1 MGAPLPDPVAELM
14 AVVADPGR
22 PAVERLRAA
31 DALREAL
38 DAWLPSLAEA
48 ARAEE
53 GQSWATIGSALHIS
67 RQAAQQ
73 RFCAP
78 RRKLAAEA
86 WNTDPAHAAGEPGPA
101 SVTERHPG

>member
-1 MGAPLPDPVAELM
+1 MGARLPQPVAELM
-14 AVVADPGR
+14 ATLADPAR

-38 DAWLPSLAEA
+38 DAWLPMLADA

-53 GQSWATIGSALHIS
+53 GQSWATIGSALHIT

-73 RFCAP
+73 RFGGP
-78 RRKLAAEA
+78 RRKQGAEA
-86 WNTDPAHAAGEPGPA
+86 WNTDPAHDANVSTRRPG
-101 SVTERHPG
+101 

>member
-1 MGAPLPDPVAELM
+1 MGVTLPEVVVELM
-14 AVVADPGR
+14 ATLADPGR

-31 DALREAL
+31 DGLRETL

-73 RFCAP
+73 RFGAP

>member
-1 MGAPLPDPVAELM
+1 MGAALPEVVVELM
-14 AVVADPGR
+14 TTLADPGR

-31 DALREAL
+31 DALRQML
-38 DAWLPSLAEA
+38 DDWLPGIAEA

-73 RFCAP
+73 RFGGP
-78 RRKLAAEA
+78 RRKQAAEA
-86 WNTDPAHAAGEPGPA
+86 WNTDPGHGSSVANRTPG
-101 SVTERHPG
+101 

>member
-1 MGAPLPDPVAELM
+1 MGASLPEPVADLM
-14 AVVADPGR
+14 AVVADPTR

-31 DALREAL
+31 DGLRAAL
-38 DAWLPSLAEA
+38 DAWLPSLADA

-73 RFCAP
+73 RFGGP
-78 RRKLAAEA
+78 RGKQAAEG
-86 WNTDPAHAAGEPGPA
+86 WNTDPKHQPGVRA
-101 SVTERHPG
+101 RQG

>member
-1 MGAPLPDPVAELM
+1 MGAPLPEAVAKLLAAM
-14 AVVADPGR
+14 ADPSR

-31 DALREAL
+31 DGLRAAL
-38 DAWLPSLAEA
+38 DGWLPSLAEA

-73 RFCAP
+73 RFGGP
-78 RRKLAAEA
+78 RRKQATEA
-86 WNTDPAHAAGEPGPA
+86 WNTDPAHDP
-101 SVTERHPG
+101 SVSSQR

>member
-1 MGAPLPDPVAELM
+1 MGAVLPAAVVELM
-14 AVVADPGR
+14 TALADPNR

-31 DALREAL
+31 DGLRETL
-38 DAWLPSLAEA
+38 ESWLPSLADA

-73 RFCAP
+73 RFGGP
-78 RRKLAAEA
+78 RRKQAAES
-86 WNTDPAHAAGEPGPA
+86 WNTDPGHGVSGGSATGVTKRGPG
-101 SVTERHPG
+101 

>member
-1 MGAPLPDPVAELM
+1 MGAALPEAVLELM
-14 AVVADPGR
+14 ATLADPSR

-31 DALREAL
+31 DGLRETL

-73 RFCAP
+73 RFGAL
-78 RRKLAAEA
+78 RRKQAAEA
-86 WNTDPAHAAGEPGPA
+86 WNTDPAHGTSSQDA
-101 SVTERHPG
+101 STVVEQHRG

>member
-1 MGAPLPDPVAELM
+1 MGAALPEVVIELM
-14 AVVADPGR
+14 ATLADSGR

-31 DALREAL
+31 DALRQTL
-38 DAWLPSLAEA
+38 DDWLPGIAEG

-73 RFCAP
+73 RFGGP
-78 RRKLAAEA
+78 RRKHAAEA
-86 WNTDPAHAAGEPGPA
+86 WNTDPGHSSSVANRSPG
-101 SVTERHPG
+101 

>member
-1 MGAPLPDPVAELM
+1 MGAALPKVVLELI
-14 AVVADPGR
+14 AALADPGR

-31 DALREAL
+31 EGLRQTL
-38 DAWLPSLAEA
+38 DGWLPSLAEA

-73 RFCAP
+73 RFGGP
-78 RRKLAAEA
+78 GRKRAAEKWNA
-86 WNTDPAHAAGEPGPA
+86 GSWNTDPGHGSSVSDRGAG
-101 SVTERHPG
+101 